1 MLRGLQNANLE
12 LYLIKLWLLLL
23 RVTPNNFNELVAYA
37 VMAVDTKWHL
47 SYTADH
53 FLSEIIFH

>member
-1 MLRGLQNANLE
+1 MLIWSCISLL
-12 LYLIKLWLLLL
+12 KLWLLLL
-23 RVTPNNFNELVAYA
+23 RVTPNNFNELFAYA

-47 SYTADH
+47 SYTTDH